1 MKERPILMS
10 APMVRATL
18 RDENPKTQTRRVVK
32 PQPVDY
38 PAMKPESRGG
48 RKWVFMAH
56 SDKPGYAFATSDVNC
71 PYGQPGDRL
80 WVRETWSA
88 DPHIDD
94 SWASTEWNGCGR
106 KVREIPDRFHHPR
119 FCNYAADWLH
129 EQIRWT
135 PSIHMPRWA
144 SRILLEITAV
154 RVERLQDISK
164 ADARAEGLDW
174 VGDGYTPYGVK
185 GIAAS
190 WSRDPR
196 ESYRV
201 LWESINGPG
210 SWSVNPWVWV
220 LEFRRL

>member
-10 APMVRATL
+10 APMVRALLAGT
-18 RDENPKTQTRRVVK
+18 KTQTRRVVK

-48 RKWVFMAH
+48 RKWVFMAQ

-71 PYGQPGDRL
+71 PYGHPGDRL

-135 PSIHMPRWA
+135 PSIRMPRWA
-144 SRILLEITAV
+144 SRITLEIVAV
-154 RVERLQDISK
+154 RVERLHDISEGDL
-164 ADARAEGLDW
+164 AAEGIQEIIDAG
-174 VGDGYTPYGVK
+174 VDHDGYP
-185 GIAAS
+185 
-190 WSRDPR
+190 RDA
-196 ESYRV
+196 YRS

-210 SWSVNPWVWV
+210 SWAANPWVWV
-220 LEFRRL
+220 LEFRRI